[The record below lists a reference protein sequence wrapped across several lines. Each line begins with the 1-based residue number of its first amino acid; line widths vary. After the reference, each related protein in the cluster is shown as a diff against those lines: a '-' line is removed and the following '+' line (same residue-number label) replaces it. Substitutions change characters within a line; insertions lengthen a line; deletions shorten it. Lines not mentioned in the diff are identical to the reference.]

1 MSMKQIFFFGI
12 LVAMTFNIQ
21 AQKFF
26 TKDGTIRFFSN
37 AKLEKIE
44 ATNNKASIIYD
55 ATNGAI
61 EIASLVKGFIFEN
74 AFMGEHF
81 NETYIESDK
90 FPKANFKGKLENPSA
105 VNVNVAGSYKAKV
118 VGELTMHGVTKPVST
133 EGTFVVGGGKV
144 ETDAKFTIKA
154 SDFDIKIPGDKADN
168 ISNVIEITCKS
179 SLTELKK

>member
-1 MSMKQIFFFGI
+1 MKKILILGI
-12 LVAMTFNIQ
+12 LVATTLNIQ

-44 ATNNKASIIYD
+44 ATNNKASIVYD
-55 ATNGAI
+55 VT
-61 EIASLVKGFIFEN
+61 LVKGFVFEN

-81 NETYIESDK
+81 NETYMESDK

-105 VNVNVAGSYKAKV
+105 VNVTKAGTYKAKV
-118 VGELTMHGVTKPVST
+118 VGDLTMHGVTKPVST
-133 EGTFVVGGGKV
+133 EATFVVNGGKV
-144 ETDAKFTIKA
+144 DTDAKFTIKA
-154 SDFDIKIPGDKADN
+154 SDFNVQIPGDKADN

>member
-1 MSMKQIFFFGI
+1 MKKLFFLGA
-12 LVAMTFNIQ
+12 LLATATALN

-44 ATNNKASIIYD
+44 ATNNKSSIVYD
-55 ATNGAI
+55 ASSGAI
-61 EIASLVKGFIFEN
+61 EIAVLVKGFIFEN

-90 FPKANFKGKLENPSA
+90 FPKANFKGKLENLAA
-105 VNVNVAGSYKAKV
+105 VNVTMAGTYKAKV
-118 VGELTMHGVTKPVST
+118 VGDLTMHGVTKPVST
-133 EGTFVVGGGKV
+133 DATFVVGGGKI

-154 SDFDIKIPGDKADN
+154 SDFDVKIPGDKSDN
-168 ISNVIEITCKS
+168 ISNVIEITSKS
-179 SLTELKK
+179 TLTELKK

>member
-1 MSMKQIFFFGI
+1 MKKIFVFGI
-12 LVAMTFNIQ
+12 LAAITINAQ

-44 ATNNKASIIYD
+44 ATNNKASIVYD
-55 ATNGAI
+55 ATTGAI
-61 EIASLVKGFIFEN
+61 EIATLVKGFIFEN

-90 FPKANFKGKLENPSA
+90 FPKANFKGKLENPGA
-105 VNVNVAGSYKAKV
+105 VNVNAAGTYKAKV
-118 VGELTMHGVTKPVST
+118 VGDLTLHGVTKPVST
-133 EGTFVVGGGKV
+133 DATFVVGGGKI
-144 ETDAKFTIKA
+144 ETDAKFSIKA
-154 SDFDIKIPGDKADN
+154 SDFDVKIPGDKADN
-168 ISNVIEITCKS
+168 ISNVIEITSKS

>member
-1 MSMKQIFFFGI
+1 MKKLFFLGALLATASAI
-12 LVAMTFNIQ
+12 N

-44 ATNNKASIIYD
+44 ATNNKSSIVYD
-55 ATNGAI
+55 ATSGAI
-61 EIASLVKGFIFEN
+61 EIAVLVKGFIFEN

-90 FPKANFKGKLENPSA
+90 FPKANFKGKLENPAA
-105 VNVNVAGSYKAKV
+105 VNVGMAGTYKAKV
-118 VGELTMHGVTKPVST
+118 VGDLTMHGVTKPVST
-133 EGTFVVGGGKV
+133 DATFVVGGGKI

-154 SDFDIKIPGDKADN
+154 SDFDVKIPGDKSDN
-168 ISNVIEITCKS
+168 ISNVIEITSKS
-179 SLTELKK
+179 TLTELKK